1 MRDGETRTAAMGL
14 THRHRSMSTAPSDR
28 NALND
33 GPGTLRTTC
42 PYCGVGCGLAVARNG
57 ASWQI
62 TGDRHHPAN
71 FGRLCSK
78 GAALADTLDLDERLL
93 YPEINGARTN
103 WEHALT
109 QVADRFRRTVAEH
122 GPDSVAFYVSGQ
134 LLTEDYYVAN
144 KLMKGFIGS
153 GNIDTNSRLCMASA
167 VAGHKRAF
175 GEDLVPVSYEDV
187 EAAELIVIV
196 GSNTA
201 WCHPVLYQ
209 RIAQRR
215 GEASPPRVVVID
227 PRRTATCDIAD
238 LHLPIRAGTDITLFN
253 GLLNWLRRED
263 ALDLAFLEAHTEG
276 FAAATKTAKDT
287 APSIPAVAA
296 ACDVPESDIARLYQ
310 WFARTAKTVTLFS
323 QGVNQSAAGTDKVN
337 AIINVHLATGR
348 IGQPGAGPFSVTG
361 QPNAM
366 GGREVG
372 GLANQLAAHMDFA
385 AEHVDRV
392 GRFWN
397 TSAVANRPGLKAV
410 DLFHAVERGDVRALW
425 IMATN
430 PVVSLPDANQV
441 RRALQRCELVVVSD
455 CVRRTDTTAYADVLL
470 PAAAWGEKSGTVT
483 NSERRISRQR
493 AFLPPAGDSR
503 PDWWIVTEVARRMGL
518 AAAFDYRSPADIF
531 REHARL
537 SAFENDGA
545 RAFDIGALADIDN
558 QAYDALS
565 PIGWPLPAG
574 TPTQDVAP
582 PSATATSPSAATPEI
597 TATPGPTAT
606 PRLFADGRFFTPSG
620 RAVLIPTQPEVSAD
634 VTATTGLPA
643 GTVVLNSGRIRDQWH
658 TMTRTGG
665 AARLTQHHVEPF
677 VQVNPRDA
685 LAAGLRH
692 GDLAR
697 INGLHANSGARVI
710 ARVDITRDV
719 RPGEIFAPM
728 HWNGCYA
735 SQGGIGVLIPPRVD
749 PISGQPALKQAPVT
763 VQPFRP
769 AWHGFVL
776 SREPLDTT
784 AYAYWAST
792 KGRGYWRYELADDT
806 TPASWPVWA
815 RALANGGNAPER
827 TRPDGNGPDQIDP
840 EWIELM
846 DHAAGRYRGACLTGG
861 RLQLCVFIAPG
872 TALPGREWLGGLF
885 DADELDEPLRRS
897 LLLGR
902 ATERGAD
909 PGPVVCSCFAVGR
922 NTLTRAIRSQSLVSA
937 QQIGQ
942 ALGAGTN
949 CGSCV
954 PELNALVAQIGRES
968 LAG

>member
-1 MRDGETRTAAMGL
+1 MRVT
-14 THRHRSMSTAPSDR
+14 S
-28 NALND
+28 
-33 GPGTLRTTC
+33 TTC
-42 PYCGVGCGLAVARNG
+42 PYCGVGCGLAVTRSNT
-57 ASWQI
+57 SWQI
-62 TGDRHHPAN
+62 AGDRDHPAN
-71 FGRLCSK
+71 LGRLCSK
-78 GAALADTLDLDERLL
+78 GAALGDTLGLDGRLL
-93 YPEINGARTN
+93 HPEIDGARTN
-103 WEHALT
+103 WDNALT
-109 QVADRFRRTVAEH
+109 QVADRFGHTVAEH
-122 GPDSVAFYVSGQ
+122 GPDAVAFYVSGQ

-215 GEASPPRVVVID
+215 REASPPRVVVID

-276 FAAATKTAKDT
+276 FAAAMKVARDT
-287 APSIPAVAA
+287 APSVPAVAGV
-296 ACDVPESDIARLYQ
+296 CGVPESDIAQLYQ
-310 WFARTAKTVTLFS
+310 WFARTARTVTVFS
-323 QGVNQSAAGTDKVN
+323 QGVNQSAVGTDKVN

-348 IGQPGAGPFSVTG
+348 IGKPGAGPFSVTG

-385 AEHVDRV
+385 PEHVDRV

-397 TSAVANRPGLKAV
+397 TSAVADRPGLKAV
-410 DLFHAVERGDVRALW
+410 DLFDAVARGEVRALW

-430 PVVSLPDANQV
+430 PVVSLPDADHV
-441 RRALQRCELVVVSD
+441 RRALQRCEFVVVSD
-455 CVRRTDTTAYADVLL
+455 CVRRTDTTACADVLL

-503 PDWWIVTEVARRMGL
+503 PDWWIVTEVARRMGF
-518 AAAFDYRSPADIF
+518 AAAFDYRTPADVF

-537 SAFENDGA
+537 SAFENAGT
-545 RAFDIGALADIDN
+545 RAFDIGALAGIDDP
-558 QAYDALS
+558 AYDAL
-565 PIGWPLPAG
+565 PPTGWPLPA
-574 TPTQDVAP
+574 DAAP
-582 PSATATSPSAATPEI
+582 GASA
-597 TATPGPTAT
+597 AT
-606 PRLFADGRFFTPSG
+606 PRLFADGRFYTPSG
-620 RAVLIPTQPEVSAD
+620 KAALIPTQPEMPAD
-634 VTATTGLPA
+634 VTATGKPA
-643 GTVVLNSGRIRDQWH
+643 GTGTGKGAATSTSTPLLLNSGRIRDQWH
-658 TMTRTGG
+658 TMTRTGS
-665 AARLTQHHVEPF
+665 AARLTQHHAEPF

-692 GDLAR
+692 GDLAQ
-697 INGLHANSGARVI
+697 INSLHRHAGRVI

-719 RPGEIFAPM
+719 RPGEVFAPM
-728 HWNGCYA
+728 HWNDSFT
-735 SQGGIGVLIPPRVD
+735 SQGRIGVLIPPSVD

-784 AYAYWAST
+784 AYAYWASA
-792 KGRGYWRYELADDT
+792 KGHGYWRYELAGDA
-806 TPASWPVWA
+806 TPASWPAWA
-815 RALANGGNAPER
+815 RGLTSGRDASEHAKPER
-827 TRPDGNGPDQIDP
+827 VEPPGIEPQATEP

-846 DHAAGRYRGACLTGG
+846 DQAAGRYRGACLTDG

-872 TALPGREWLGGLF
+872 TGLPGREWLGGLF

-937 QQIGQ
+937 EQIGQ

-968 LAG
+968 LAS